1 MFRLAR
7 ATMATL
13 MLLVSLGTLVVGVG
27 VGAASAQSD
36 EDRIFIDVLEVSGL
50 IDPVQVASISDR
62 LAEAEVGGSLAVI
75 LQLNSPGIAV
85 SDEDFAALLTE
96 VATSNLVVG
105 VWVGQ
110 SGSSA
115 TGKAALLLSAA
126 DISGISPNSKV
137 GNIGAVFNGQPV
149 PEPFAAFADDTTVDV
164 GAVQAG
170 LVDVYALTIGDMVL
184 AIDTIV
190 DQELAEIADPNAEIP
205 QQQLVEGVTVR
216 FQKLSLV
223 DQLFHT
229 VASPAVA
236 YLLLLIG
243 LSMILLEFYTA
254 GIGVA
259 GVTGAICL
267 LLSSY
272 GMGVLSIRPWA
283 LVVLVLSML
292 AFAVDVQ
299 TGVPRFWTGVGTL
312 CLLVGSLFVFDEHGM
327 SWLPLVIGVV
337 LTLAFVL
344 SGMPSLVRSR
354 FSTTTIGRE
363 WMIGEMGVAISDIDP
378 DGTVEVRGAQWRART
393 NRLTPLTAGAPAR
406 VTAIE
411 GTILEVEPETGGAI
425 DYREMRHSSD

>member
-137 GNIGAVFNGQPV
+137 GNIGSVFNGQPV

-283 LVVLVLSML
+283 LAVLVLSML